1 MIISL
6 IYFLKFGA
14 KVQFKL
20 ILKSITFIFFEKS
33 GSIFLFYCFL
43 FNILIV
49 TTVSIV
55 KNSANIKK
63 KFGINGCIKKIEEL
77 DPVNDISQF
86 SGDYSEKIK
95 DVLIKNYSK
104 NEKDIKLHG
113 NKL

>member
-1 MIISL
+1 MLVKRQIKTEVACLKTTYLIISL

-63 KFGINGCIKKIEEL
+63 KF
-77 DPVNDISQF
+77 DF
-86 SGDYSEKIK
+86 SGVINSLVSFKI
-95 DVLIKNYSK
+95 
-104 NEKDIKLHG
+104 G
-113 NKL
+113 CNKI